1 MNARA
6 WGAFLASVVY
16 HSFPTSNHNW
26 NEKHWLK
33 PELIEQRELMQV
45 KLILSIEKK
54 NDPKSDP
61 KNDPKSGL
69 IQLTERQYDILLSI
83 KDNVSITREQ
93 LAQRLSIS
101 DSTIKRE
108 LAVLKDKGYLNRDG
122 GKTYGKWIV
131 LKEI

>member
-1 MNARA
+1 MI
-6 WGAFLASVVY
+6 L
-16 HSFPTSNHNW
+16 
-26 NEKHWLK
+26 
-33 PELIEQRELMQV
+33 
-45 KLILSIEKK
+45 LSIETK

-61 KNDPKSGL
+61 KDDPKDDPKSGL

-93 LAQRLSIS
+93 LAQRLDIS

-108 LAVLKDKGYLNRDG
+108 LAVLKNKGYLNRDG

>member
-1 MNARA
+1 MR
-6 WGAFLASVVY
+6 SK
-16 HSFPTSNHNW
+16 S
-26 NEKHWLK
+26 
-33 PELIEQRELMQV
+33 
-45 KLILSIEKK
+45 
-54 NDPKSDP
+54 DPKSDP
-61 KNDPKSGL
+61 KDDPKDDPKSGL

-93 LAQRLSIS
+93 LAQRLDIS

-108 LAVLKDKGYLNRDG
+108 LAVLKNKGYLNRDG

>member
-1 MNARA
+1 MRCNLKISA
-6 WGAFLASVVY
+6 
-16 HSFPTSNHNW
+16 W

-45 KLILSIEKK
+45 KLILSIETK
-54 NDPKSDP
+54 NDP

-69 IQLTERQYDILLSI
+69 IELTERQYDILLVI

-93 LAQRLSIS
+93 LAHRLGIS

-108 LAVLKDKGYLNRDG
+108 LAVLKNKGYLNRDG

-131 LKEI
+131 LKPI